1 MDHHDLV
8 VLVEHHVQVE
18 QEGLLCREV
27 QVDRLYLEGQVD
39 RLYLEGQVGLRGLEG
54 QVGLR
59 RLEQRVECVGLY

>member
-27 QVDRLYLEGQVD
+27 QVDRLYLEGQV
-39 RLYLEGQVGLRGLEG
+39 GLRGLEG